1 MQFPEKA
8 IFAFNANID
17 HLIFAGESSVEVID
31 RAHPDI
37 ASAMA
42 ECFATGVQKEIQID
56 LQVCRYLLANFQS
69 RKIVGGQAGNAA
81 DQASA
86 LGVDCFLHTNFGN
99 DELLGLFSYPE
110 RIRVACEKS
119 FCPAGHA
126 TTQAASAH
134 HFVFEN
140 SGANTRFICSFDPFP
155 IHPEPDFC
163 GAITMELPRMKKAF
177 VGGMHLVKTIE
188 RARKLVDEIRRWKEV
203 SPNMQVFFEMGEFQN
218 QGTLDVVRK
227 ELFPVVDIV
236 GLNEVELAALGCTP
250 EELAEEAASIL
261 LHTHDMHG
269 VYPKEKENPSA
280 LEFARK
286 CAAFKAKTGKC
297 GDISEVMA
305 SEAVFVENPAWTVG
319 LGDALS
325 CGYFMATP

>member
-8 IFAFNANID
+8 VFAFNANID
-17 HLIFAGESSVEVID
+17 HLIFAGETDITTVD
-31 RAHPDI
+31 RAYPDI

-42 ECFATGVQKEIQID
+42 ECFSTGVQREIQID
-56 LQVCRYLLANFQS
+56 SRACGYLLSNFRS
-69 RKIVGGQAGNAA
+69 KKIVGGQAGNAA

-86 LGVDCFLHTNFGN
+86 FGVDCFLHTNFGN
-99 DELLGLFSYPE
+99 EELLELFSYPE
-110 RIRVACEKS
+110 RIRVACEGS
-119 FCPAGHA
+119 FCPAGHS
-126 TTQAASAH
+126 TSQAASAH

-140 SGANTRFICSFDPFP
+140 NENNTRFICSFDPVP
-155 IHPEPDFC
+155 VHPESDFC
-163 GAITMELPRMKKAF
+163 EAITMVLPDTKKAF
-177 VGGMHLVKTIE
+177 VGGMHLVKTMD

-227 ELFPVVDIV
+227 ELFPLADIV

-250 EELAEEAASIL
+250 EELAEEANSIF
-261 LHTHDMHG
+261 LHTHGMHG
-269 VYPKEKENPSA
+269 IYPKEKENPSA
-280 LEFARK
+280 LMFARK

-297 GDISEVMA
+297 GDYAEVMA
-305 SEAVFVENPAWTVG
+305 SEAVFVESPAWTVG

-325 CGYFMATP
+325 CAYFMATP